1 MKNNATIRGN
11 LQDLLGILDARAT
24 VTLFED
30 TPEGSTLIKQ
40 AKVYEILANDDL
52 MNIYKTCDVVGLNF
66 GLVTNILVSN
76 VWGKETECWEEYD
89 PLKEEV
95 EDDDEEDEDDYAPYD
110 PYEDRYEDEDPI
122 TCEGYRQ
129 QDLID
134 SYRRER

>member
-30 TPEGSTLIKQ
+30 SPEGGTLIKQ

-66 GLVTNILVSN
+66 GLVTSILVSN
-76 VWGKETECWEEYD
+76 VWGKETDRCEEYD
-89 PLKEEV
+89 TLKDEAE
-95 EDDDEEDEDDYAPYD
+95 DEEDVDYEPYAPYD
-110 PYEDRYEDEDPI
+110 PYEACYEPDYI
-122 TCEGYRQ
+122 TEEGWRQ
-129 QDLID
+129 QDVID
-134 SYRRER
+134 MYCRER